1 METDDQIKAFI
12 ENTYP
17 ATNDSGKFLSEL
29 QEKLVIMDQAKSLY
43 KKEIHESNRWIM
55 AAFIVGAVFGCAA
68 ILTVIFGAKP
78 QLPSMS
84 NIYKEILNL
93 VIRGRF
99 FIFATLLSFL
109 GLTIFIL
116 KNASKTVNE
125 K

>member
-17 ATNDSGKFLSEL
+17 AANDGEKFLSEL
-29 QEKLVIMDQAKSLY
+29 QEKIVILNQAKSLY

-55 AAFIVGAVFGCAA
+55 VAFIIGAVFGCAA
-68 ILTVIFGAKP
+68 ILTVLFGAKP
-78 QLPSMS
+78 QLPSIS

-93 VIRGRF
+93 VIQGRF
-99 FIFATLLSFL
+99 FIFATLLSFS
-109 GLTIFIL
+109 GLTIYIR

-125 K
+125 